1 MKTLIGGAIAVL
13 LGVVGVAVWFN
24 QFLIILAG
32 CIPPVLLLGGGLALY
47 LGFDELKDSW
57 KKDDGIDA
65 PEPKEDKAKIKE
77 LEKELDDLGLLEK
90 AREIFLELGDEAAIS
105 YIRSGYRLLSK
116 VYHPDLN
123 QQNPEKAKIL
133 QQRLNEAQQL
143 LNRTNDRVL
152 LDLLRKKKG
161 EATSKRK
168 KILVVEDEF
177 GLQATLKEVFQLEG
191 YEVRVAVDGDEGY
204 QIYRRFKPDLILTDI
219 VMPRM
224 SGLEM
229 VREIR
234 KSDRGIRVV
243 YMSGF
248 FSVKSL
254 KKELDEEVSRYG
266 YPVLP
271 KPTKI
276 SVMLELVKE
285 YLGE

>member
-1 MKTLIGGAIAVL
+1 MGKG
-13 LGVVGVAVWFN
+13 
-24 QFLIILAG
+24 
-32 CIPPVLLLGGGLALY
+32 PAL
-47 LGFDELKDSW
+47 E
-57 KKDDGIDA
+57 I
-65 PEPKEDKAKIKE
+65 
-77 LEKELDDLGLLEK
+77 ELDDLGLLEK